1 MISRVNKVIF
11 KVKVS
16 YTKSVDGT
24 LVINVIDQ
32 LSRYVIV
39 VCQKGFDVNW
49 L

>member
-16 YTKSVDGT
+16 YIKSVDDT

-32 LSRYVIV
+32 LSRYVIGRLSERV
-39 VCQKGFDVNW
+39 
-49 L
+49 

>member
-16 YTKSVDGT
+16 HIKSVDGT

-32 LSRYVIV
+32 LSRYVIGRLSERV
-39 VCQKGFDVNW
+39 
-49 L
+49 

>member
-16 YTKSVDGT
+16 YIKSADGT

-32 LSRYVIV
+32 LSRYGIGRLSERV
-39 VCQKGFDVNW
+39 
-49 L
+49 

>member
-16 YTKSVDGT
+16 YIKSVDST

-32 LSRYVIV
+32 LSRYVIGRLSERV
-39 VCQKGFDVNW
+39 
-49 L
+49 

>member
-16 YTKSVDGT
+16 YIKSVDGT

-32 LSRYVIV
+32 LSRYVIGRLSERV
-39 VCQKGFDVNW
+39 SC
-49 L
+49 